1 MKRGDI
7 VSVAAPGDY
16 GKPRPAVV
24 VQCDGL
30 TEAGLGSVILCLVTS
45 KTVDAPTFRIPLEAT
60 PQTGLDHASQIMVDK
75 MLTVPKERIG
85 QTMGRIDDETTVRLN
100 RTLAFVVGLGQ

>member
-24 VQCDGL
+24 VQCDSL
-30 TEAGLGSVILCLVTS
+30 TEAGLGSVVLCLITFS
-45 KTVDAPTFRIPLEAT
+45 IVDAPTFRIPLPADER
-60 PQTGLDHASQIMVDK
+60 TGLDHASQIMVDK
-75 MLTVPKERIG
+75 VLTVPRERVGETIG
-85 QTMGRIDDETTVRLN
+85 SIDDETVVRLN
-100 RTLAFVVGLGQ
+100 RTLAFVIGLGQ